1 MSRTAQIVLAC
12 RSLELPDDYEPVTK
26 ISVLMS
32 NVGLSEIITC
42 LRSSEDGNAMLICAY
57 YDRLNPA
64 LQKVITIDHLIA
76 AARCKNPIKVAG
88 LITETYCQAKQ
99 MESQIIAAGSS
110 PEVMKAAVKHAKRRD
125 GFQHS
130 KMVLQTVG
138 VAPVPVNQRNI
149 LIGNKFQQQNNYNT
163 VVPSHEQVAGEVD
176 DALAEMEPPLLPAH
190 VSSENH
196 IGKEVPLGEKDEEED
211 N

>member
-1 MSRTAQIVLAC
+1 MTRLSQIVYAC
-12 RSLELPDDYEPVTK
+12 RALELPDTYEPVTK

-32 NVGLSEIITC
+32 NVGLQEIITC
-42 LRSSEDGNAMLICAY
+42 LRSSEDGNAQLICAY
-57 YDRLNPA
+57 YDRLNPS

-110 PEVMKAAVKHAKRRD
+110 PDVMKAAVRHAKRRD

-149 LIGNKFQQQNNYNT
+149 LIGNRFQQQNNVNIT
-163 VVPSHEQVAGEVD
+163 VPSHEQVAGEVD
-176 DALAEMEPPLLPAH
+176 EALMEMEPPLLPAN
-190 VSSENH
+190 VPSSNH
-196 IGKEVPLGEKDEEED
+196 IGKEIPLGEEDEEED